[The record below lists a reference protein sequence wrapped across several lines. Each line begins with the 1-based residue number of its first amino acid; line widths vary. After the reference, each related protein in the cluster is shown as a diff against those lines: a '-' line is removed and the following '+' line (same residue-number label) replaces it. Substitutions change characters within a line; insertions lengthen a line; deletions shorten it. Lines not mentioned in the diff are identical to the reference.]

1 MMEYDKILQYIRDG
15 NDDGE
20 EYTLEWIAA
29 ESDDP
34 KARIL
39 VNAIFDARDAEGD
52 E

>member
-1 MMEYDKILQYIRDG
+1 MEYNDVLQYIRDG
-15 NDDGE
+15 KDDGE
-20 EYTLEWIAA
+20 EYALEWIAA

-39 VNAIFDARDAEGD
+39 ANAVFDARDAEDD